1 MTDIG
6 TTLRDA
12 LDEMTTTGAKPLP
25 PIERVYEGARRRK
38 RRRTVVRAA
47 LVALTGAIAATAII
61 RQSDSSRLEVANPS
75 GSVLT
80 PLTARLLPK
89 DTLDMQLSFIQDPA
103 DTELPAG
110 NPRITVQLWGRD
122 DVQLAIRTWHSGG
135 YLSGGASR
143 EMVPVSGW
151 TFPAEVVTY
160 PSGAIVVVVSE
171 ASENS
176 PMVEIASRTLD
187 RAHLL
192 AIASS
197 IHVRDNGGVDLDP
210 STVPSDFK
218 PMAEDTTVFEPGAY
232 LSYGYPSRAGAML
245 SVSVRSQTAAGRAF
259 DRLVEP
265 PAKTE
270 RVGDK
275 IADIYSDQRSRR
287 FAVVWVAAPDVQV
300 RVEVEGSGS
309 DAQNEALALRAARS
323 IRTVDEETWRK
334 VLDSEIERDGTSV
347 TTTVAG
353 TGTIVGSGPATTR

>member
-1 MTDIG
+1 MTDLE
-6 TTLRDA
+6 TSLRDA
-12 LDEMTTTGAKPLP
+12 LDEMATTGATSLP

-38 RRRTVVRAA
+38 RRRLVVRAA
-47 LVALTGAIAATAII
+47 LVALTGAIAAAAII
-61 RQSDSSRLEVANPS
+61 QRSDSSRLEVANPS

-80 PLTARLLPK
+80 PLTARLLPQ
-89 DTLDMQLSFIQDPA
+89 DTLGMQLSSVLDPA
-103 DTELPAG
+103 DVEIQAG
-110 NPRITVQLWGRD
+110 RVTVQLWGRD
-122 DVQLAIRTWHSGG
+122 DVQLAIRTWRSGG
-135 YLSGGASR
+135 YLSGGGTR

-151 TFPAEVVTY
+151 TFPAEVITY

-171 ASENS
+171 NS
-176 PMVEIASRTLD
+176 LMVEIASRTLD

-197 IHVRDNGGVDLDP
+197 INVRDSGGVDLDP
-210 STVPSDFK
+210 TTVPPDFK
-218 PMAEDTTVFEPGAY
+218 PMGEDTMVFEPGAY
-232 LSYGYPSRAGAML
+232 LSYGYPNRAGAML
-245 SVSVRSQTAAGRAF
+245 GVSVRSQTAAGRAF

-300 RVEVEGSGS
+300 RIEVEGSGS

-323 IRTVDEETWRK
+323 IRTVDEDTWRE
-334 VLDSEIERDGTSV
+334 VLDTEIERDDTSV
-347 TTTVAG
+347 TTTMAG
-353 TGTIVGSGPATTR
+353 TGTIGIDGRPTTR